1 MTTPSTPSE
10 SIIISNADH
19 ADTNRANANRTNAD
33 HADLNHANA
42 GCADTNH
49 TNIDC
54 AFDPIAYLNHPRWQE
69 VKPGL
74 ERITALMEALGN
86 PQDDLKF
93 VHVAGTNGKGSTS
106 AMVAAIARE
115 AGYKTGLF
123 TSPYITK
130 FEERI
135 QIDGMPISLDDLT
148 RVTLDVK
155 AAADAM
161 PEHPTEFELM
171 TAVALCY
178 FAQAQCD
185 LVVLEVGLGGRL
197 DSTNVIA
204 APEVCVITPIGLD
217 HTAVLG
223 TSLTAIAREKAGII
237 KPGARAVSAPQA
249 PLVSSALAFTCTCY
263 YVPLVTVDLASLVG
277 TNADFSYTASNGVT
291 YQHMSLALVG
301 AYQRTNAAVALET
314 ALALRE
320 QGWTIP
326 DEAIVTGL
334 AHASW
339 IGRFQVIE
347 VSEKDEASDGSP
359 DRLVTVIVDGAHNP
373 DGVQALV
380 QSLRE
385 YRAERALE
393 HKPVLVMSV
402 LADKDYAAMID
413 TLAPEVSAVFA
424 ATPANPRALEAAHVA
439 TAFNAVDS
447 TIPIASCTSI
457 AEAVAKALDCAQQHT
472 PSPERP
478 LVVCCGSLYA
488 VADYLAALESFC

>member
-1 MTTPSTPSE
+1 MTISETTPITTD
-10 SIIISNADH
+10 A
-19 ADTNRANANRTNAD
+19 T
-33 HADLNHANA
+33 
-42 GCADTNH
+42 
-49 TNIDC
+49 
-54 AFDPIAYLNHPRWQE
+54 FDPIAYLNHPRWQE

-74 ERITALMEALGN
+74 ERITTLMEALGN
-86 PQDDLKF
+86 PQDTLKF
-93 VHVAGTNGKGSTS
+93 VHVAGTNGKGSTCAFIS
-106 AMVAAIARE
+106 AITRA

-123 TSPYITK
+123 TSPYIVK

-135 QIDGMPISLDDLT
+135 QIDGNPIPCDELT
-148 RVTLDVK
+148 QITLRVK

-204 APEVCVITPIGLD
+204 APEVCVIAPIGLD

-223 TSLTAIAREKAGII
+223 DSLTAIAREKAGII
-237 KPGARAVSAPQA
+237 KRGSRAVSAPQA

-263 YVPLVTVDLASLVG
+263 YVPLVMVDAGAITG
-277 TNADFSYTASNGVT
+277 TNADFSYTASNGTT
-291 YQHMSLALVG
+291 YEHLTLSLAG
-301 AYQRTNAAVALET
+301 SYQRINAAVALET
-314 ALALRE
+314 ALALRDL
-320 QGWTIP
+320 GWTLP
-326 DEAIVTGL
+326 DEALIAGL

-339 IGRFQVIE
+339 IGRFQVID
-347 VSEKDEASDGSP
+347 VSDGPSECP
-359 DRLVTVIVDGAHNP
+359 VAVIVDGAHNP

-385 YRAERALE
+385 YQVEHTLE

-402 LADKDYAAMID
+402 LADKDYLTMID
-413 TLAPEVSAVFA
+413 VLAPEVSAVYT
-424 ATPANPRALEAAHVA
+424 ATPANPRALEATQVA
-439 TAFNAVDS
+439 AAFNAVDS
-447 TIPIASCTSI
+447 MLPTTSCSSIP
-457 AEAVAKALDCAQQHT
+457 EAVAQALDHARRET
-472 PSPERP
+472 PSPEKP

-488 VADYLAALESFC
+488 VADYLAALEALISPEAH

>member
-1 MTTPSTPSE
+1 MTTPSTSPKQTPSV
-10 SIIISNADH
+10 SADFTT
-19 ADTNRANANRTNAD
+19 AD
-33 HADLNHANA
+33 
-42 GCADTNH
+42 G
-49 TNIDC
+49 

-86 PQDDLKF
+86 PQESLKF

-106 AMVAAIARE
+106 AMVSSIACE
-115 AGYKTGLF
+115 AGYKIGLF
-123 TSPYITK
+123 TSPYIVA

-135 QIDGMPISLDDLT
+135 QVDGVPISREDLT
-148 RVTLDVK
+148 RITLNVK
-155 AAADAM
+155 AVADAL

-178 FAQAQCD
+178 FADAQCD

-263 YVPLVTVDLASLVG
+263 YVPLVTVDPASLAG

-291 YQHMSLALVG
+291 YKHLSLNLAG
-301 AYQRTNAAVALET
+301 AYQRSNAAVALEV

-326 DEAIVTGL
+326 DEAIYAGL

-339 IGRFQVIE
+339 TGRFQVIE
-347 VSEKDEASDGSP
+347 VGGAGGAGEGGDGSP
-359 DRLVTVIVDGAHNP
+359 DCPVTVIVDGAHNP
-373 DGVQALV
+373 DGVEALV

-385 YRAERALE
+385 YRTERALE
-393 HKPVLVMSV
+393 QKPVLVMGV
-402 LADKDYAAMID
+402 LADKDYATMIG
-413 TLAPEVSAVFA
+413 TLAPEVRAVY
-424 ATPANPRALEAAHVA
+424 ATTPNNPRALEATQVA
-439 TAFNAVDS
+439 AAFSAADPALAS
-447 TIPIASCTSI
+447 ASCSSLP
-457 AEAVAKALDCAQQHT
+457 EAVTSAVEYARHNT
-472 PSPERP
+472 PSPEQP

-488 VADYLAALESFC
+488 VADYLSALTALGPRG

>member
-1 MTTPSTPSE
+1 MTISETTSTTTTSA
-10 SIIISNADH
+10 SNNSSYA
-19 ADTNRANANRTNAD
+19 AT
-33 HADLNHANA
+33 
-42 GCADTNH
+42 
-49 TNIDC
+49 
-54 AFDPIAYLNHPRWQE
+54 FDPIAYLNHPRWQE

-74 ERITALMEALGN
+74 ERITTLMEALGN
-86 PQDDLKF
+86 PQDTLKF
-93 VHVAGTNGKGSTS
+93 VHVAGTNGKGSTCAFIS
-106 AMVAAIARE
+106 AITRA

-123 TSPYITK
+123 TSPYIVK

-135 QIDGMPISLDDLT
+135 QVDGNLISHDEL
-148 RVTLDVK
+148 VQITLRVK

-178 FAQAQCD
+178 FAQVQCD

-223 TSLTAIAREKAGII
+223 NSLTAIAREKAGII

-263 YVPLVTVDLASLVG
+263 YVPLVTVDADVITG
-277 TNADFSYTASNGVT
+277 TNADFSYTASNGTT
-291 YQHMSLALVG
+291 YEHLTLSLAG
-301 AYQRTNAAVALET
+301 SYQRINAAVALET
-314 ALALRE
+314 ALALRDL
-320 QGWTIP
+320 GWTLP
-326 DEAIVTGL
+326 DEALIAGL

-339 IGRFQVIE
+339 IGRFQVID
-347 VSEKDEASDGSP
+347 VSDGLSECP
-359 DRLVTVIVDGAHNP
+359 VTVIVDGAHNP
-373 DGVQALV
+373 DGVHALA

-385 YRAERALE
+385 YQAEHTLE

-402 LADKDYAAMID
+402 LADKDYLTMID
-413 TLAPEVSAVFA
+413 ALAPEVSAVYT
-424 ATPANPRALEAAHVA
+424 ATPANPRALEATQVA
-439 TAFNAVDS
+439 AAFSAVDS
-447 TIPIASCTSI
+447 MLPTISCSSI
-457 AEAVAKALDCAQQHT
+457 PEAVAQALDHARRTT
-472 PSPERP
+472 PSSEKP

-488 VADYLAALESFC
+488 VADYLAALEALISPEAH

>member
-1 MTTPSTPSE
+1 MTTPSISPE
-10 SIIISNADH
+10 SSATAPTDADFTH
-19 ADTNRANANRTNAD
+19 AD
-33 HADLNHANA
+33 
-42 GCADTNH
+42 G
-49 TNIDC
+49 

-86 PQDDLKF
+86 PHENLKF

-106 AMVAAIARE
+106 AMVSSIARE
-115 AGYKTGLF
+115 SGYKTGLF
-123 TSPYITK
+123 TSPYIVA

-135 QIDGMPISLDDLT
+135 QIDGAPIPLEDLT
-148 RVTLDVK
+148 RITLEVK
-155 AAADAM
+155 AAADAL

-178 FAQAQCD
+178 FAEAQCD

-223 TSLTAIAREKAGII
+223 ASLTAIAREKAGII

-263 YVPLVTVDLASLVG
+263 YVPLVTVDPASIAG

-291 YQHMSLALVG
+291 YEHLSLTLAG
-301 AYQRTNAAVALET
+301 AYQRINAAVALET

-326 DEAIVTGL
+326 DEAIVAGL
-334 AHASW
+334 AYASW

-347 VSEKDEASDGSP
+347 VGGASDAGDGSP
-359 DRLVTVIVDGAHNP
+359 DAQSPDSSVTVIVDGAHNP

-385 YRAERALE
+385 YRAERALA

-402 LADKDYAAMID
+402 LADKDYATMID
-413 TLAPEVSAVFA
+413 ALSPEVSAVYT
-424 ATPANPRALEAAHVA
+424 ATPDNPRALEATQVA
-439 TAFNAVDS
+439 AAFSAADPALAS
-447 TIPIASCTSI
+447 ASCSSI
-457 AEAVAKALDCAQQHT
+457 PEAVASAVDYARRNT
-472 PSPERP
+472 PSPEKP

-488 VADYLAALESFC
+488 VADYLSALDSLAALDSLS